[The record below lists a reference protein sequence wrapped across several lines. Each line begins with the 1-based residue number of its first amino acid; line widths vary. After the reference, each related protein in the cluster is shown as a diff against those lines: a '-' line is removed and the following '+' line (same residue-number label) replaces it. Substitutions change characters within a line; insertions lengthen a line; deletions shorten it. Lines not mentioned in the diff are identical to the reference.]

1 MVTITIIT
9 DYYNQS
15 NRITVIEGLSELAML
30 EELYLDHNG
39 ITVIQGLD
47 NNVNLMTL
55 DLSTNKIAKLTN
67 VSHLTKLEE
76 FWFNNNQL
84 ENWHDVELLQNA
96 TNIKTVYFEHNPI
109 ARDNQYR
116 RKLRLILPSLT
127 QIDAT
132 LCV

>member
-47 NNVNLMTL
+47 NNV
-55 DLSTNKIAKLTN
+55 SCI
-67 VSHLTKLEE
+67 
-76 FWFNNNQL
+76 
-84 ENWHDVELLQNA
+84 
-96 TNIKTVYFEHNPI
+96 Y
-109 ARDNQYR
+109 
-116 RKLRLILPSLT
+116 
-127 QIDAT
+127 
-132 LCV
+132 